1 MAVKI
6 TSATNNGLEGIL
18 IKVEVDICK
27 GLPMFNIVGYIINMI
42 ENKKWW
48 DIAKYTPPFLEPNIV
63 YCISIILNITKK
75 YKQIF
80 NYLFSCLSTRT
91 TLKSG

>member
-27 GLPMFNIVGYIINMI
+27 GLPMFNIVGLP
-42 ENKKWW
+42 
-48 DIAKYTPPFLEPNIV
+48 DASV
-63 YCISIILNITKK
+63 
-75 YKQIF
+75 
-80 NYLFSCLSTRT
+80 
-91 TLKSG
+91 